1 MQNILTES
9 ESQILQGKK
18 MEIHPIQRKLELV
31 RAYQSYEAIEALH
44 STFYSPANGHEMSMH
59 EIAFKAQV
67 QICTVL
73 NVGKMARDVAFR
85 HQNDALEKHI
95 LENRYKRKRMIEKFN
110 NDMNRVEKNDVQES
124 LDVAYTMLSLGK

>member
-44 STFYSPANGHEMSMH
+44 STFHSPGNGHGMSMH

-95 LENRYKRKRMIEKFN
+95 LEKRIIEKFN